1 MIAYMIAASLDRPY
15 RGSGVDRPVGVPLPP
30 DHLPL
35 FRSGQL
41 RKHWQY
47 VSFWSRELSFCA
59 ARANVGPLRKEY
71 WGIWDRASKRFRQ
84 RAHLFTRRVQIEP
97 NRVYARDDDTEI
109 DVTFE
114 DCASFEVYR
123 PAGHAYIWSRKDYCR
138 EARGVIRHGG
148 TERAVAGV
156 MFVDVNAGYHERST
170 HWRWSAGSGRDQ
182 HGRLVAFNAIIGLHD
197 GPVDSERTIWI
208 DGDERE
214 IGPVTFSDDLST
226 VSFAEGGTL
235 RFQPES
241 LIEQHT
247 NLLLIRSDYLHWF
260 GVFTGTLPGGIELD
274 EAPGVR
280 ERHDALW

>member
-1 MIAYMIAASLDRPY
+1 MIAWMIPAPLDLPY
-15 RGSGVDRPVGVPLPP
+15 RGSGSDRPRGVPLPP
-30 DHLPL
+30 DRLPL
-35 FRSGQL
+35 LRAGQL
-41 RKHWQY
+41 RKYWQY

-71 WGIWDRASKRFRQ
+71 WGVWDRASGQFRQ
-84 RAHLFTRRVQIEP
+84 GASLFTRRVQIEA
-97 NRVYARDDDTEI
+97 NRVYMRDGDVEI

-123 PAGHAYIWSRKDYCR
+123 TADHAYIWSRKDYCR
-138 EARGVIRHGG
+138 EARGVVRHGRK
-148 TERAVAGV
+148 ERAVAGV
-156 MFVDVNAGYHERST
+156 MFVDVNAGYHERHT
-170 HWRWSAGSGRDQ
+170 HWRWAAGAGRDQ

-197 GPVDSERTIWI
+197 HPKTSERTIWV
-208 DGDERE
+208 DGEERE
-214 IGPVTFSDDLST
+214 IGPVAFSDDLST

-235 RFQPES
+235 RFQPEA

-260 GVFTGTLPGGIELD
+260 GTYTGTLPDGIELR
-274 EAPGVR
+274 EALGVR